1 MSDPSPPEGR
11 EPSANRLDFARLA
24 ARPEAS
30 LDLATGCL
38 HIAAEA
44 YPGLSFGPILGELD
58 LLAGRVRERLGG
70 EASTAEIGA
79 ALAALHAVLYG
90 EYGLRGDRE
99 SYDDP
104 RNSLLNDVL
113 ARRLGLPITLAVVE
127 LEVAWRVGLPLH
139 GIGFPGRFLVGGPGE
154 LVIDPFDAGR
164 RLAPDDLEALL
175 RRARR
180 EPTRHE
186 PGAAAIPVALPVAL
200 HAALLRPATKRGILG
215 RILRNLHG
223 SFVRRREWGSALWS
237 VELLGILDP
246 DDPDLLRD
254 RAVLLARAG
263 RFAAAVAGL
272 RRYLEARPD
281 ADDAELVRRAIAA
294 FRSRVH

>member
-1 MSDPSPPEGR
+1 MSDASPPAGT
-11 EPSANRLDFARLA
+11 EPSANRLAFARLA
-24 ARPEAS
+24 AQPEAL

-44 YPGLSFGPILGELD
+44 YPGLAFGPILGELD

-70 EASTAEIGA
+70 EATTAGIGA

-127 LEVAWRVGLPLH
+127 LEVAWRVALPLH
-139 GIGFPGRFLVGGPGE
+139 GIGFPGHFLVGGPGD

-164 RLAPDDLEALL
+164 QLGPDDLEAVL
-175 RRARR
+175 RRTHR

-186 PGAAAIPVALPVAL
+186 PGAAVIPVAL
-200 HAALLRPATKRGILG
+200 HAALLRPATRREILA

-223 SFVRRREWGSALWS
+223 SFVRRRDWGSALWS

-246 DDPDLLRD
+246 GDPDLLRD

-263 RFAAAVAGL
+263 RFGAAVAEL

-281 ADDAELVRRAIAA
+281 ADDADLVRRAIAA
-294 FRSRVH
+294 FRGRIH